1 MITVIVTSSNRF
13 DLLERTLDSFLAL
26 NTYPIEKYIL
36 NEDSGNVECVK
47 KIIDKYGHLF
57 HVLFHPQREG
67 LSAALDN
74 LIKHV
79 ETPYVFNIEDDWE
92 FFGNP
97 NFLQES
103 IYILEDRLFNIHQ
116 VWVRDKKDHK
126 HPLNE
131 FHPCFDIVTKGY
143 QGHWGGFSFNP
154 SLRRLSDIKIIFP
167 NGFKEFGDEALCS
180 KHAETFNYKAV
191 SLTNP
196 AIRHIG
202 YGRHTENFKH

>member
-26 NTYPIEKYIL
+26 NTYPIEKYII

-57 HVLFHPQREG
+57 HVLFHPKREG
-67 LSAALDN
+67 LSTALDN
-74 LIKHV
+74 LMLHV
-79 ETPYVFNIEDDWE
+79 TTPYVFNIEDDWE

-97 NFLQES
+97 NFMQES
-103 IYILEDRLFNIHQ
+103 LDILEKDYSTYQ
-116 VWVRDKKDHK
+116 VWIRDKNDHK
-126 HPLNE
+126 HPLSKKNNL
-131 FHPCFDIVTKGY
+131 FDLVSKGY

-154 SLRRLSDIKIIFP
+154 SLRRFSDIKMIFP

-180 KHAETFNYKAV
+180 KQAESFNYKAV

-202 YGRHTENFKH
+202 YGRHTENFKQ

>member
-26 NTYPIEKYIL
+26 NTYPIEKYII

-57 HVLFHPQREG
+57 HVLFHPKREG
-67 LSAALDN
+67 LSTALDN

-79 ETPYVFNIEDDWE
+79 ETEYVFNIEDDWE

-97 NFLQES
+97 NFMQES
-103 IYILEDRLFNIHQ
+103 LDILEDYPKFNQ
-116 VWVRDKKDHK
+116 VWIRDKKDHK
-126 HPLNE
+126 HPLEPYNSK
-131 FHPCFDIVTKGY
+131 FDLVLKGY

-154 SLRRLSDIKIIFP
+154 SLRRLEDIKQLFP

-180 KHAETFNYKAV
+180 KQAEKYGYNTA

>member
-1 MITVIVTSSNRF
+1 M
-13 DLLERTLDSFLAL
+13 
-26 NTYPIEKYIL
+26 
-36 NEDSGNVECVK
+36 
-47 KIIDKYGHLF
+47 F
-57 HVLFHPQREG
+57 HVLFHPKREG
-67 LSAALDN
+67 LSTALDN

-79 ETPYVFNIEDDWE
+79 ETEYVFNIEDDWE

-97 NFLQES
+97 NFMQES
-103 IYILEDRLFNIHQ
+103 LDILEDYPKFNQ
-116 VWVRDKKDHK
+116 VWIRDKKDHK
-126 HPLNE
+126 HPLEPYNSK
-131 FHPCFDIVTKGY
+131 FDLVLKGY

-154 SLRRLSDIKIIFP
+154 SLRRLEDIKQLFP

-180 KHAETFNYKAV
+180 KQAEKYGYNTA